1 MSFWNTQKL
10 SDACK
15 SKNLIVPFDPN
26 AIKRCAYELS
36 VGDEAFIPSSSSEN
50 IHLEEGKGIA
60 IPPGQFCLLIT
71 REVVEVPSEAI
82 AFISIR
88 AGTKL
93 KGLVNVSGFHVDPGW
108 KGMLKFAVY
117 NAGSEKIHLDYGERI
132 FLIWYADLN
141 AATSDPRDDPA
152 QIRPIISSANR
163 NDIDGELASPAELKK
178 QLDELKADMKER
190 FHAAEQSRLFN
201 RHLGITAHSVLIA
214 LSVAVFTLTVIKPL
228 FDRPPSSQSNPQTVA
243 PVDPVS
249 GSKQPPEDKRPAP
262 VKTK

>member
-1 MSFWNTQKL
+1 MPFWNTQKL
-10 SDACK
+10 TAACK
-15 SKNLIVPFDPN
+15 AKKLISPFDPN
-26 AIKRCAYELS
+26 AVKRCAYELS
-36 VGDEAFIPSSSSEN
+36 VGDEAFIPSASSEN
-50 IHLEEGKGIA
+50 LKLEEGKGIA

-71 REVVEVPSEAI
+71 REVVEVPPDAI

-152 QIRPIISSANR
+152 QTRPVISSSNR

-190 FHAAEQSRLFN
+190 FHAAEQNRLFN
-201 RHLGITAHSVLIA
+201 RHLGIVILSVLGA
-214 LSVAVFTLTVIKPL
+214 LCVGVLTWTVIKPL
-228 FDRPPSSQSNPQTVA
+228 FDRQPTPTANPQAVA
-243 PVDPVS
+243 PGDATS
-249 GSKQPPEDKRPAP
+249 GPKQPPEEGRPAP
-262 VKTK
+262 GKTK